1 MITCKGAEDVPCVMK
16 LAHYLLYY
24 ERRHGTKLS
33 PEMADREAVKEGFVL
48 DHTGGGETR
57 KFDHKTDREQ
67 KRSAA

>member
-48 DHTGGGETR
+48 DHTGGETR
-57 KFDHKTDREQ
+57 EFDHKTDRKQ